1 MNSPQFDEYAVP
13 ADLADAVTT
22 QDEDLG
28 QTAGHHR
35 RPTEP
40 RFAQARRWVET
51 VAVSAAM
58 LTGLTLAIT
67 HGLPGSADRGAPV
80 GEVATATPHSNWDVG
95 TCVITRGWPAIDKH
109 AAADRDS
116 RHSGTHRTDLASCAT
131 EEQRAAQ
138 SAYLAQLLAQQASA
152 NARPAAT
159 RVRLG

>member
-1 MNSPQFDEYAVP
+1 MNSPRFDEYAVP

-40 RFAQARRWVET
+40 RFAQARGWVET

-58 LTGLTLAIT
+58 LTGLLLATT
-67 HGLPGSADRGAPV
+67 HGLPGSANRGAPL
-80 GEVATATPHSNWDVG
+80 GEVATATPHPSRDVG
-95 TCVITRGWPAIDKH
+95 TCVIARGWPAIDEH
-109 AAADRDS
+109 AGADRDS
-116 RHSGTHRTDLASCAT
+116 RHSGTVRTDLPSCAT

-138 SAYLAQLLAQQASA
+138 SAYLAQLLAQQTSA
-152 NARPAAT
+152 NAGPLRRNP
-159 RVRLG
+159 R